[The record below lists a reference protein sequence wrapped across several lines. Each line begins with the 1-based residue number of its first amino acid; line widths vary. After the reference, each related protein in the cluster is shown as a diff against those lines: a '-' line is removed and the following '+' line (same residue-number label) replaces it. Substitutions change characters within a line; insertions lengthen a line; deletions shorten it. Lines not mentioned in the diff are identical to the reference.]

1 MQTGDRYMSK
11 LTKKELAWIKKVQ
24 KVLDE
29 CPSERLGFYT
39 IGDRDVFLY
48 DLSKENEVSEWMNK
62 NKGDFCWATKA
73 LDADFFTSI
82 DFPAPVE
89 STAG

>member
-1 MQTGDRYMSK
+1 MAK
-11 LTKKELAWIKKVQ
+11 LTKKELAWVEKVQ

-29 CPSERLGFYT
+29 CPSQRLGFYT

-48 DLSKENEVSEWMNK
+48 DRSKEHEVSEWRDK
-62 NKGDFCWATKA
+62 NKKDFCFATKA
-73 LDADFFTSI
+73 VDADFLTSI

>member
-1 MQTGDRYMSK
+1 MAK
-11 LTKKELAWIKKVQ
+11 LTKKEIAWIEKVQ

-29 CPSERLGFYT
+29 CPSERIGFYT
-39 IGDRDVFLY
+39 IGDRNVFLY
-48 DLSKENEVSEWMNK
+48 DRSKESEVCEWMNR
-62 NKGDFCWATKA
+62 NKGDFCIATNA
-73 LDADFFTSI
+73 LKVDFRTSI